1 MHASESK
8 IKFLTEY
15 YDAMEAKD
23 TERCCTS
30 YYSNDMTVTFANAPK
45 LEGAEAFIGTLSGL
59 LEKIQSIHHDVIAA
73 WEEEDG
79 VLIFESLGTWT
90 LPDGTSLSIP
100 ACSVCRVADGKFT
113 DQQIYV
119 DNAPLFAA
127 LEQHEAV
134 EA

>member
-1 MHASESK
+1 MRASGSTIE
-8 IKFLTEY
+8 FLTEY

-23 TERCCTS
+23 TERCRS
-30 YYSNDMTVTFANAPK
+30 YYTNDMTVTFANAPK
-45 LEGAEAFIGTLSGL
+45 LEGADAFIATLSGL
-59 LEKIQSIHHDVIAA
+59 LEKIQSIHHDVVAA
-73 WEEEDG
+73 WEEDDG

-100 ACSVCRVADGKFT
+100 ACSVCKMVDGKFT
-113 DQQIYV
+113 EQQIYV

-127 LEQHEAV
+127 LKQYETV